1 MVNAEGHPELGDHAA
16 VPEGNLRGVSRELGR
31 GEIAPKRRQREGLL
45 VAKSAQKM
53 HHHRHVPPLRREGE
67 GGVAIPTAPGR
78 AQVDHALQCVG
89 RGGSPVSR
97 GEGLLDEHLEELDG
111 VGAPLPALL
120 VHHHLARPGGRG
132 LEVRHDRPRLGHAL
146 REPVRSEVGAA
157 VRAVPALREAD
168 EGRLHAGL
176 ALEELHL
183 LPQGREVERQVHVL
197 LITIIR
203 REMGRGQ
210 AVRGKRSSASAPPA
224 ASSSQ
229 QQPAAAGRWGQ
240 EKNGP
245 RLTQP
250 RTQALAP

>member
-16 VPEGNLRGVSRELGR
+16 VPGGDLRGVSRELGS
-31 GEIAPKRRQREGLL
+31 GEKEPKRRQRQGLL

-67 GGVAIPTAPGR
+67 GGVAV
-78 AQVDHALQCVG
+78 QVDHALQCVG
-89 RGGSPVSR
+89 RGGSPVRR

-120 VHHHLARPGGRG
+120 VHHHLARSGGRG

-157 VRAVPALREAD
+157 VRAAPALHEAD

-197 LITIIR
+197 FDHHHPERDGARAGGEGQEII
-203 REMGRGQ
+203 
-210 AVRGKRSSASAPPA
+210 S
-224 ASSSQ
+224 SSSQ
-229 QQPAAAGRWGQ
+229 QQGAGA
-240 EKNGP
+240 K
-245 RLTQP
+245 
-250 RTQALAP
+250 